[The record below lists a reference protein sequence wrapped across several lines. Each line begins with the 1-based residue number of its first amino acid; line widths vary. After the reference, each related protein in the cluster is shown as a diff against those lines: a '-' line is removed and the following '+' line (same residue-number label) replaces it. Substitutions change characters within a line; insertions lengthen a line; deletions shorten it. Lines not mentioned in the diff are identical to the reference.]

1 MAQADQKPSTPRL
14 DFPLPLLQAV
24 EWVTS
29 RGFDR
34 AEVWNEFERALIWDH
49 IHAWDPRR
57 AHFEALDPYLR
68 EFCQAGTSP
77 ADTDVITHRGRIR
90 GSTWLQWLVDRSLN
104 RETGT
109 IARAF
114 EGRRPHV
121 EVFEPVLEGA
131 DVQFVHS
138 IVSAQRKDHAT
149 QPAAAAA
156 SLAAA
161 ALTLPVALTE
171 QPAEAALPPET
182 AASIAATDLVVGSS
196 TSEAPNLVEEPAVD
210 QFRTGAAG
218 RPTAK
223 HVILDEFERMLGA
236 EEVEPAEGRLTKFAQ
251 DIMAPWWE
259 TRRLASK
266 GPSVKPGTI
275 VNMLREPWRK
285 ALAAKR
291 TKSPS

>member
-1 MAQADQKPSTPRL
+1 MAEAEQTPSTVNL
-14 DFPLPLLQAV
+14 DFPLPLLRAV
-24 EWVTS
+24 QWTTS
-29 RGFDR
+29 QGFDP
-34 AEVWNEFERALIWDH
+34 AEVWEAFEQALIWDR
-49 IHAWDPRR
+49 IHAWAPQRE
-57 AHFEALDPYLR
+57 HFEGLVPYLQ
-68 EFCQAGTSP
+68 EFSQAGTLP
-77 ADTDVITHRGRIR
+77 ADMDVILHRGRIR
-90 GSTWLQWLVDRSLN
+90 GSTWRQWLADGSLN

-109 IARAF
+109 IARF
-114 EGRRPHV
+114 FTGRRPHV
-121 EVFEPVLEGA
+121 EVFEPMLEGA
-131 DVQFVHS
+131 DVRSVYS
-138 IVSAQRKDHAT
+138 VLSARRVAHAT

-156 SLAAA
+156 SLAGAA
-161 ALTLPVALTE
+161 PTLPVALTE

-196 TSEAPNLVEEPAVD
+196 TSEAPNLVEVPAVD

-236 EEVEPAEGRLTKFAQ
+236 EEVEPTEGRLTKFAQ

-291 TKSPS
+291 IKSPS

>member
-1 MAQADQKPSTPRL
+1 MAQADQKPSTLNL

-24 EWVTS
+24 KWTTS
-29 RGFDR
+29 QGFDLG
-34 AEVWNEFERALIWDH
+34 EVWEAFEQALLWDR

-57 AHFEALDPYLR
+57 AHFEEMAPYLQ
-68 EFCQAGTSP
+68 EFSQARTPS
-77 ADTDVITHRGRIR
+77 ADTDVILHRGRIR
-90 GSTWLQWLVDRSLN
+90 GATWRQWLADGSLN

-109 IARAF
+109 IARF
-114 EGRRPHV
+114 FTGRRPHV

-131 DVQFVHS
+131 DAHFVYS
-138 IVSAQRKDHAT
+138 ILSARREAPAT

-161 ALTLPVALTE
+161 APTLPVTLTE
-171 QPAEAALPPET
+171 QPAEAALPSEP
-182 AASIAATDLVVGSS
+182 AASIAATGLVVGSS
-196 TSEAPNLVEEPAVD
+196 TSEAPNLVEVPAVD
-210 QFRTGAAG
+210 QFRTGAPG

-223 HVILDEFERMLGA
+223 HVIIDEFERMLGA
-236 EEVEPAEGRLTKFAQ
+236 EEVEPTAGRLTKFAQ

-259 TRRLASK
+259 TRRRASK
-266 GPSVKPGTI
+266 GPPVKPGTI
-275 VNMLREPWRK
+275 VNALREPWNK